1 VLLSRTSGAVFKKEW
16 LMFIVILLG
25 LTLLATVI
33 KFQGASRLMNR
44 LGKFI
49 MIAGIYVVF
58 LNKVVKALL
67 FRHH

>member
-1 VLLSRTSGAVFKKEW
+1 
-16 LMFIVILLG
+16 MFIVILLG

-58 LNKVVKALL
+58 LNKVVTALL